1 MQEHQLDDAD
11 GIEVDT
17 SLMSAKKCL
26 IRFLRALAKRTSA
39 TEWI

>member
-1 MQEHQLDDAD
+1 MQERQLDDVD
-11 GIEVDT
+11 GNEVDAA
-17 SLMSAKKCL
+17 LMSAKKSL